1 MFDEYIKKTES
12 MYDNNELSIRKND
25 AKIHEINLLNL
36 EERIGRTSI
45 MATLL
50 YLPVFFGLFF
60 SNIPSSIFPGAT
72 LFSSFGLGYIINV
85 LVEKKAKCKERIKK
99 VSDAKNETEKLEQII
114 KLEIESERLNLRN
127 EIINRIKDKHNNEIN
142 MVKNISNNDRLSIV
156 MKKSNYSKEEL
167 VNKIEQLENDLK
179 IKYDLLDKLSD
190 ESVIQ
195 NKKNQLNDKISP
207 IFYSVMYSMI
217 PMILSILPI
226 FACIIARPLPVP
238 SMIPLF
244 TTFVPAILTFFGSL
258 IHFNNKKK
266 NTLKAIKSVTN
277 SNHKVR
283 NNLHTELDKVKSQIT
298 NIICSLNNYKNE
310 LENYDLIK
318 EYNKDKMKSNLLI
331 EDNYL
336 SLDDEIKLTL
346 K

>member
-1 MFDEYIKKTES
+1 
-12 MYDNNELSIRKND
+12 
-25 AKIHEINLLNL
+25 
-36 EERIGRTSI
+36 
-45 MATLL
+45 
-50 YLPVFFGLFF
+50 
-60 SNIPSSIFPGAT
+60 
-72 LFSSFGLGYIINV
+72 
-85 LVEKKAKCKERIKK
+85 
-99 VSDAKNETEKLEQII
+99 
-114 KLEIESERLNLRN
+114 
-127 EIINRIKDKHNNEIN
+127 
-142 MVKNISNNDRLSIV
+142 

-207 IFYSVMYSMI
+207 IFYSAMYSMI

-266 NTLKAIKSVTN
+266 NKLFEKTI
-277 SNHKVR
+277 
-283 NNLHTELDKVKSQIT
+283 
-298 NIICSLNNYKNE
+298 NIIYPP
-310 LENYDLIK
+310 YI
-318 EYNKDKMKSNLLI
+318 
-331 EDNYL
+331 DNCFIL
-336 SLDDEIKLTL
+336 
-346 K
+346 